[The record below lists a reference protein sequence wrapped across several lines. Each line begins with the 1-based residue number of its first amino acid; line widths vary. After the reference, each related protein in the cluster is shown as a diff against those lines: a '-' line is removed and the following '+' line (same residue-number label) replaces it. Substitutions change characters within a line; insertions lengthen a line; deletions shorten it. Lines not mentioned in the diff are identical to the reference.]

1 MQDDEIEVFCDN
13 VRCLLQEIR
22 QIRQDT
28 GYSTDQVLLA
38 MLVEAVREI
47 IVTGYDDDDM
57 I

>member
-1 MQDDEIEVFCDN
+1 MQDDEIEAFCDN

-22 QIRQDT
+22 EIRQDT
-28 GYSTDQVLLA
+28 GYSADQVLVA

-47 IVTGYDDDDM
+47 LVSGYDDDDM